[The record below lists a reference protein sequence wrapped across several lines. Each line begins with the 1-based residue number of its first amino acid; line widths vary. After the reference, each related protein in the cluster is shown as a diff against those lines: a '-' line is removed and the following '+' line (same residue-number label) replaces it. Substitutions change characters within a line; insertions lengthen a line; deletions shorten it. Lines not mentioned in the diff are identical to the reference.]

1 MVSDVPVDILS
12 GGLDSSSIVAFAKEL
27 APDIRCF
34 SIDTRG
40 KNDNGFVDDLP
51 YAKLAAK
58 FLKVPLDIVTID
70 SHNMANDI
78 EKMIFQLDE
87 PLADP
92 AALNVLYISQ
102 LARKQGIKVLLSGHH
117 KNERF
122 LAIDTASTV

>member
-1 MVSDVPVDILS
+1 M
-12 GGLDSSSIVAFAKEL
+12 

-58 FLKVPLDIVTID
+58 YLKVPLDIVTID

-102 LARKQGIKVLLSGHH
+102 LARKQGIKVLLSGAGGDDLFTGYRRHYAL
-117 KNERF
+117 E
-122 LAIDTASTV
+122 IDKY